1 MTLFISKLILTALVG
16 GSWVV
21 LSTIIAER
29 AGTKLGGVIA
39 GLPSSSLMAFFFIG
53 WIQSPEAAARATTL
67 SPLTMGAVALF
78 NVVYALLYPKGF
90 ALALSSALGVWLV
103 LALGLL
109 ALSVKS
115 YALSL
120 IGLVALATLCYWI
133 LEKVLDIPS
142 EGQRRMRYTLGQLAF
157 RGTLGGAI
165 ISFAVLM
172 ARVGGPIVGGV
183 FATFPNVMLS
193 TMIVNHLNHGR
204 SFSIAVVKSMTI
216 SGAINVT
223 LYVTAVR
230 YLYPACGLILGTV
243 LSFAL
248 SLVSGYLT
256 YRFVR
261 SRMG

>member
-1 MTLFISKLILTALVG
+1 MDPFVLKLILTALVG

-39 GLPSSSLMAFFFIG
+39 GLPSSSLMAFLFIG
-53 WIQSPEAAARATTL
+53 WTQSPASAAQATTL
-67 SPLTMGAVALF
+67 APLTMGVVSLF
-78 NVVYALLYPKGF
+78 NVVYALLYAKGF
-90 ALALSSALGVWLV
+90 VLALSSALGVWLV

-109 ALSVKS
+109 ALNVTH

-120 IGLVALATLCYWI
+120 LGLVVLLALSYWI

-142 EGQRRMRYTLGQLAF
+142 EGQRQMRYTPSQLAF
-157 RGTLGGAI
+157 RGLLGGTI

-172 ARVGGPIVGGV
+172 AKIGGPIVGGV

-204 SFSIAVVKSMTI
+204 AFSTAMVKSMTV
-216 SGAINVT
+216 SGAITVT

-230 YLYPACGLILGTV
+230 YLYPACGLALGTILSFV
-243 LSFAL
+243 LSL
-248 SLVSGYLT
+248 LSGYFV
-256 YRFVR
+256 YRFVQA
-261 SRMG
+261 RMR

>member
-1 MTLFISKLILTALVG
+1 VTQFALKLMLTALVG

-21 LSTIIAER
+21 VSTIIAER
-29 AGTKLGGVIA
+29 AGTKLGGVVA
-39 GLPSSSLMAFFFIG
+39 GLPSSSLMAFLFIG
-53 WIQSPEAAARATTL
+53 WTQSPEAAAQATTL
-67 SPLTMGAVALF
+67 APLTMGVVALF

-90 ALALSSALGVWLV
+90 VLALASALGVWFV

-109 ALSVKS
+109 ALNVNN

-120 IGLVALATLCYWI
+120 LGLIVLLVLCYWT
-133 LEKVLDIPS
+133 LEKVLNIPS
-142 EGQRRMRYTLGQLAF
+142 EGQRRMRYTPGQLAF
-157 RGTLGGAI
+157 RGLMGGTI

-172 ARVGGPIVGGV
+172 ARVGGPLVGGV

-204 SFSIAVVKSMTI
+204 AFSTAVIKAMTV
-216 SGAINVT
+216 SGAITVT

-230 YLYPACGLILGTV
+230 YLYPASGLILGTA

-248 SLVSGYLT
+248 SLLSGYLV
-256 YRFVR
+256 YRFVQT
-261 SRMG
+261 RMT

>member
-1 MTLFISKLILTALVG
+1 VNLFPLKLLLTALVG

-39 GLPSSSLMAFFFIG
+39 GLPSSSLIAFLFIG
-53 WIQSPEAAARATTL
+53 WTQSPQAAAQATTL
-67 SPLTMGAVALF
+67 APLTMGVVALF
-78 NVVYALLYPKGF
+78 NVVYALLYPRGF
-90 ALALSSALGVWLV
+90 VLALASAVGVWLALALGV
-103 LALGLL
+103 LALHIETY
-109 ALSVKS
+109 S
-115 YALSL
+115 LSL
-120 IGLVALATLCYWI
+120 LGLVLLLGLSYWV

-142 EGQRRMRYTLGQLAF
+142 EGQRLMRYTPAQLTF
-157 RGTLGGAI
+157 RGILGGAI

-172 ARVGGPIVGGV
+172 AQIGGPVVGGV

-204 SFSIAVVKSMTI
+204 AFSTAVVKSMTI
-216 SGAINVT
+216 SGAITVT

-230 YLYPACGLILGTV
+230 YLYPTCGLALGTA

-248 SLVSGYLT
+248 ALLSGYLV

-261 SRMG
+261 ARMS

>member
-1 MTLFISKLILTALVG
+1 MTPFTLKLILTLLVG

-21 LSTIIAER
+21 LSTIIAEQ
-29 AGTKLGGVIA
+29 AGTKLGGVVA

-53 WIQSPEAAARATTL
+53 WTQSPETAAQATTL
-67 SPLTMGAVALF
+67 APLTMGVVALF
-78 NVVYALLYPKGF
+78 NVVYALLYPRGF
-90 ALALSSALGVWLV
+90 VLAIASALGIWFA

-109 ALSVKS
+109 ALNVGN

-120 IGLVALATLCYWI
+120 LGLIALLGLSYWI
-133 LEKVLDIPS
+133 LEKVLNIPS
-142 EGQRRMRYTLGQLAF
+142 EGQKQMRYTPGQLAF
-157 RGTLGGAI
+157 RGLLGGTI

-172 ARVGGPIVGGV
+172 AKVGGPIVGGV

-204 SFSIAVVKSMTI
+204 SFSVAVAKSMTV
-216 SGAINVT
+216 SGTITVT

-230 YLYPACGLILGTV
+230 YLYPACGLILGTI

-248 SLVSGYLT
+248 SLLSGYLV
-256 YRFVR
+256 YRFVQA
-261 SRMG
+261 RMT

>member
-1 MTLFISKLILTALVG
+1 VDPFALKLIVTALVG

-21 LSTIIAER
+21 LSTMIAEQ

-39 GLPSSSLMAFFFIG
+39 GLPSSSLMAFLFIG
-53 WIQSPEAAARATTL
+53 WTQSPETAAKATTL
-67 SPLTMGAVALF
+67 APLTMGVVALF

-90 ALALSSALGVWLV
+90 VLALSSALGVWLV
-103 LALGLL
+103 LAIGLL
-109 ALSVKS
+109 TLNVQS

-120 IGLVALATLCYWI
+120 LGLVALLALAYYV
-133 LEKVLDIPS
+133 LERVLDIPS
-142 EGQRRMRYTLGQLAF
+142 EGQRRMRYTPGQLAF
-157 RGTLGGAI
+157 RGSLGGAI

-172 ARVGGPIVGGV
+172 ARLGGPLVGGV

-193 TMIVNHLNHGR
+193 TMIVNHFNHGR
-204 SFSIAVVKSMTI
+204 AFSAAVVKSMTV
-216 SGAINVT
+216 SGAITVT

-230 YLYPACGLILGTV
+230 YLYPLYGLVLGTA

-248 SLVSGYLT
+248 ALLSGYLV

-261 SRMG
+261 TRMR